1 MGTAKGPVLLEGF
14 VAGLIGYVV
23 VILFHGIAGVVVGNS
38 ALSTVKALG
47 TAMVGADPGGG
58 SAGAMLAFNGVHLMV
73 FLVIGLV
80 AAALIA
86 FVERHLALWYG
97 VFFLF
102 IASFIWASGWMVAF
116 AIGAPGVAS
125 PALIMAGD
133 AAAALAMGLYFLH
146 AHSRLWQAIDE
157 RGDPDGAPP
166 LNAGAA
172 HQQVAEELR

>member
-1 MGTAKGPVLLEGF
+1 MGTTQRRVLLEGF

-23 VILFHGIAGVVVGNS
+23 VILFHGIAGVVVGSS
-38 ALSTVKALG
+38 AFSTVRALG
-47 TAMVGADPGGG
+47 TAMVGADPGGEAM
-58 SAGAMLAFNGVHLMV
+58 AGAILAFNGVHLLV

-86 FVERHLALWYG
+86 FAERHLALWYG

-102 IASFIWASGWMVAF
+102 IASFIWGLGGMLAF

-125 PALIMAGD
+125 PALIVAG
-133 AAAALAMGLYFLH
+133 ACAAALAMGLYFLH
-146 AHSRLWQAIDE
+146 AHPRLWRAIDE
-157 RGDPDGAPP
+157 RGDPDGRPP

-172 HQQVAEELR
+172 H